1 MRVEIGGTASL
12 DRAIGR
18 IGLLGRPLQ
27 AAIRAE
33 HGARANGIV
42 RRMQAV
48 TPVRTETTR
57 AAWQRSD
64 RGNDVAV
71 INPTIPAAVL
81 ITGATYPSRGG
92 YHRAANPAVKAEW
105 GRCVADAQ
113 ASGPSVVAMSVAAV
127 LR

>member
-18 IGLLGRPLQ
+18 IGRLGRPLQ

-33 HGARANGIV
+33 HAARANDIV
-42 RRMQAV
+42 RRMKAA
-48 TPVRTETTR
+48 TPVITGDTR
-57 AAWQRSD
+57 AAWQRVD

-71 INPTIPAAVL
+71 VNHTIPAAVL

-92 YHRAANPAVKAEW
+92 YYRPPNAAMRDAWV
-105 GRCVADAQ
+105 RCKVDAA
-113 ASGPSVVAMSVAAV
+113 ASDRTIVGHAILSV